1 MAMKIKDEQGNTIQY
16 KGLSTQQYQ
25 ELSSLINLCLE
36 KKSYVILCIKGNKG
50 VGKTTLAK
58 YMRKYG
64 FGPFRAKDVA
74 VIDDDCMS
82 VDVLGIFRRKYYN
95 PCNGVDELEPFFKYC
110 KNKRIRCYVK
120 ADPETRITYADILI
134 EVATNE
140 QKRQQR
146 LYQRYD
152 RERAQQVIA
161 QSRHYTHQPKIAF
174 QYEMIADI
182 E

>member
-1 MAMKIKDEQGNTIQY
+1 MAMKITDEQGNIIQY
-16 KGLSTQQYQ
+16 KGLSTRQYQ
-25 ELSSLINLCLE
+25 ELSTLINRFLE
-36 KKSYVILCIKGNKG
+36 IKPYVVLCIKGNKG

-95 PCNGVDELEPFFKYC
+95 PCKGVDELEPFFKYC

-120 ADPETRITYADILI
+120 ANPETRITYADILI
-134 EVATNE
+134 EVEADE
-140 QKRQQR
+140 HKRQLR
-146 LYQRYD
+146 LYKRYD
-152 RERAQQVIA
+152 RKRAEQVIA
-161 QSRHYTHQPKIAF
+161 QSNHYTHQPKIAF

>member
-1 MAMKIKDEQGNTIQY
+1 MAMKIKDEQGNTIPY
-16 KGLSTQQYQ
+16 KGLSPHQYQ
-25 ELSSLINLCLE
+25 ELTTLINRCLE
-36 KKSYVILCIKGNKG
+36 TKPYVVICIKGNKG

-120 ADPETRITYADILI
+120 ANPESRITFADILI
-134 EVATNE
+134 EVETDE
-140 QKRQQR
+140 RKRRHR
-146 LYQRYD
+146 LLQRYD
-152 RERAQQVIA
+152 PQRAKQVIE
-161 QSRHYTHQPKIAF
+161 QSKHYTHQPKIAY
-174 QYEMIADI
+174 QYELIAEID
-182 E
+182 

>member
-1 MAMKIKDEQGNTIQY
+1 MALKITDEQGNTIQY
-16 KGLSTQQYQ
+16 KGLSTRQYQ
-25 ELSSLINLCLE
+25 ELSTLINRCLE
-36 KKSYVILCIKGNKG
+36 KKPYVIVCIKGNKG

-95 PCNGVDELEPFFKYC
+95 PCKEVDELEPFFKYC
-110 KNKRIRCYVK
+110 KKKRIRCYVK
-120 ADPETRITYADILI
+120 ANPETRITYADILI
-134 EVATNE
+134 EVEADE
-140 QKRQQR
+140 RKRRQR

-152 RERAQQVIA
+152 RKRAEQVIA
-161 QSRHYTHQPKIAF
+161 QSSNYTHQPKIAF
-174 QYEMIADI
+174 QYEMIANI